1 MNGKKRA
8 LNEKIVDAIANSC
21 VDDLYSWVHAINI
34 NCYAF
39 ARGLT
44 YPDEKHEYYTPGKLY
59 KMKFGNGSIVNSGCD
74 PCFIDKCI
82 MNDSIALNQH
92 CERVSFNSIK
102 KDDGYFYFALVD
114 FHAIAFGKNSH
125 HWHFICRTQ
134 NGLWLHKPNW
144 YQDVQTVNWIEYGKN
159 LCFATLSREQGK
171 NTPYLFHGT
180 PLYIPCEGSCFED
193 YFYRVEFSED

>member
-92 CERVSFNSIK
+92 CEIGRASCRERV
-102 KDDGYFYFALVD
+102 
-114 FHAIAFGKNSH
+114 
-125 HWHFICRTQ
+125 
-134 NGLWLHKPNW
+134 
-144 YQDVQTVNWIEYGKN
+144 
-159 LCFATLSREQGK
+159 
-171 NTPYLFHGT
+171 
-180 PLYIPCEGSCFED
+180 
-193 YFYRVEFSED
+193 